1 MEMWGVIQI
10 ASLVLIV
17 VLLVFIYRA
26 DTKLSRLEEK
36 MKNKDKS
43 D

>member
-26 DTKLSRLEEK
+26 DTKLARLEKK
-36 MKNKDKS
+36 MQEDKES
-43 D
+43 

>member
-1 MEMWGVIQI
+1 MEMWGIIQI

-26 DTKLSRLEEK
+26 DTKLTRLEEK
-36 MKNKDKS
+36 LKS
-43 D
+43 NEKRD

>member
-36 MKNKDKS
+36 MKNNDQR

>member
-1 MEMWGVIQI
+1 MEMWGIIQI
-10 ASLVLIV
+10 VSLVLIV
-17 VLLVFIYRA
+17 ILLVFIYRA

-36 MKNKDKS
+36 MKENNKS

>member
-36 MKNKDKS
+36 MKNNDKS

>member
-10 ASLVLIV
+10 ASLVLII

-36 MKNKDKS
+36 MKNNDKS